1 MPDHPLPSPPAQQ
14 KNLAR
19 EVLLA
24 LRSDII
30 SGSLP
35 QGAALAEPVLAK
47 KFGSSRAPVREAL
60 IELEREGLVQF
71 EATGRTRVR
80 TLTELD
86 FDEIRDARIALES
99 MAARRASAR
108 WTPAASNFVERNI
121 ARQEM
126 ASTLAEL
133 SHLDVELHEYV
144 VRMAANKRLLTL
156 WQSIRLQFE
165 MCLAS
170 THRLQEKM
178 SFQPL
183 QITVSGHRVVLAALA
198 SGKPDMAA
206 RKMAAHIEGSMEW
219 TPSVAAIEEHPLQRG
234 TAVCLH
240 K

>member
-1 MPDHPLPSPPAQQ
+1 MTDHAQTSGPAQR

-30 SGSLP
+30 SGTLHP
-35 QGAALAEPVLAK
+35 GDALAEPVLAK

-80 TLTELD
+80 TLTEQD

-108 WTPAASNFVERNI
+108 WTPEASDFIERNI
-121 ARQEM
+121 ARQET

-133 SHLDVELHEYV
+133 SRLDVELHEYV
-144 VRMAANKRLLTL
+144 VTMAANKRLLAL
-156 WQSIRLQFE
+156 WQSIRWQFE

-170 THRLQEKM
+170 THRLQQKM
-178 SFQPL
+178 AFQPL
-183 QITVSGHRVVLAALA
+183 QITVGAHRTVLAALA
-198 SGKPDMAA
+198 SGKPEVAA
-206 RKMAAHIEGSMEW
+206 HKMAAHIEGSMEW
-219 TPSVAAIEEHPLQRG
+219 SPSVVSHLDQTLEKPTSASFL
-234 TAVCLH
+234 
-240 K
+240 

>member
-1 MPDHPLPSPPAQQ
+1 MPLLHQPPAPARR
-14 KNLAR
+14 KNLAL

-30 SGSLP
+30 SGTLHP
-35 QGAALAEPVLAK
+35 GHALAEPVLAK

-80 TLTELD
+80 TLTEQD

-108 WTPAASNFVERNI
+108 WTPAASDFIERNI
-121 ARQEM
+121 TRQEN

-133 SHLDVELHEYV
+133 SRLDVELHEYV
-144 VRMAANKRLLTL
+144 VRMAANKRLLAL
-156 WQSIRLQFE
+156 WQSIRWQFE

-170 THRLQEKM
+170 THRLQQKM
-178 SFQPL
+178 AFQPL
-183 QITVSGHRVVLAALA
+183 QITVSGHRMVLAALA
-198 SGKPDMAA
+198 SGKPDVAA
-206 RKMAAHIEGSMEW
+206 HKMAAHIEGSMEW
-219 TPSVAAIEEHPLQRG
+219 SPSVAGIEEHALQRR
-234 TAVCLH
+234 TAASFH
-240 K
+240 